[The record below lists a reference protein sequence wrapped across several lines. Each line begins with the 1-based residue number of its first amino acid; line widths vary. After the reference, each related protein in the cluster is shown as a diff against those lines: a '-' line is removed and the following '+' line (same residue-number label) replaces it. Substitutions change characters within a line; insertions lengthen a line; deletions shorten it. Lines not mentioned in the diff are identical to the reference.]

1 MTKLNI
7 QQQHALVNLSS
18 WKKLDQCSQGFEK
31 NFDLM
36 SAFSNSPD
44 RVKTMQASACGI
56 HLDYSKNLVDPTV
69 WQSLLSLAD
78 ESQLKTAI
86 QRLFSGET
94 VNYTEQRAAK
104 HTTLRDPSIHHA
116 MTMEHQELAAVFD
129 RMATVVDR
137 LRTGQWLGATQ
148 KSIRSVV
155 NLGIGGS
162 DLGPKMVLA
171 ALQPYIDT
179 SLSLHFVSNI
189 DDAHLSE
196 TLVGLDPETTLFI
209 ISSKSFTTQETLQNW
224 SSAQQWLQAS
234 LKGKDLSAHS
244 IAVTTNVKRAEQ
256 FGIAADHILCFPEWV
271 GGRYSVWSP
280 IGLPVALGIG
290 MTQYKQFL
298 QGAYEMDCHYQQAP
312 WHENLPVILALL
324 GIWYHN
330 FLDCQTLAVI
340 PYSYSLRYF
349 TDYLQQLDMESN
361 GKSVS
366 QHGHVHYATAPI
378 VWGNPGTNGQHA
390 FFQLLHQGRHLVP
403 IDFILP
409 AQSEYKMEGHHQKL
423 IANCLGQA
431 RALMV
436 GDKQVDPN
444 RYVSGN
450 KPCNL
455 IVYPKTSPYYLGALL
470 ALYEHK
476 VYTQS
481 VIWQINAFDQYGV
494 ELGKR
499 ISSELE
505 QALENP
511 ACAEQWDSSTQQLLA
526 VIREMQS

>member
-1 MTKLNI
+1 MTTLSKSRQSMLTD
-7 QQQHALVNLSS
+7 LSS
-18 WKKLDQCSQGFEK
+18 WKALSKHAQDFLK
-31 NFDLM
+31 KFDLTT
-36 SAFSNSPD
+36 AFSESAD
-44 RVKTMQASACGI
+44 RAKTMQASACGI
-56 HLDYSKNLVDPTV
+56 YLDYSKNLIDTAA
-69 WQSLLSLAD
+69 WQQLFALAD
-78 ESQLKTAI
+78 ESHLQGAI
-86 QRLFSGET
+86 QHLFSGEK

-104 HTTLRDPSIHHA
+104 HTRLRDPAVYQANTPEDKEIA
-116 MTMEHQELAAVFD
+116 DVFD
-129 RMATVVDR
+129 RMATIVDR
-137 LRTGQWLGATQ
+137 LRAGQWLGATQ
-148 KSIRSVV
+148 KPIQAVV

-171 ALQPYIDT
+171 ALQPYVDT
-179 SLSLHFVSNI
+179 TLSLHFVSNI
-189 DDAHLSE
+189 DEAQLAE
-196 TLVGLDPETTLFI
+196 TLAALDPETTLFI

-224 SSAQQWLQAS
+224 ESAKQWLQAK
-234 LKGKDLSAHS
+234 LGNQAFSAHS
-244 IAVTTNVKRAEQ
+244 LAVTANVKRAEQ
-256 FGIAADHILCFPEWV
+256 FGISPDHVLSFPEWV

-290 MTQYKQFL
+290 MTHYKQFL
-298 QGAYEMDCHYQQAP
+298 QGAHEMDCHYQQAP
-312 WHENLPVILALL
+312 WQENLPVILALL
-324 GIWYHN
+324 GVWYHN
-330 FLDCQTLAVI
+330 FLSCQTLAVI
-340 PYSYSLRYF
+340 PYSHALRYF

-366 QHGHVHYATAPI
+366 QQGAIQYATAPI

-390 FFQLLHQGRHLVP
+390 FFQLLHQGQHLVP
-403 IDFILP
+403 IDFLLP
-409 AQSEYKMEGHHQKL
+409 ATNHYQLDGHHQKL

-431 RALMV
+431 RALMI
-436 GDKQVDPN
+436 GDKQSDPN

-505 QALENP
+505 QALEKP
-511 ACAEQWDSSTQQLLA
+511 ECATQWDHSTQQLLA
-526 VIREMQS
+526 VIREMQT